1 MINKNGEIYRI
12 LSLNTEFFLEINM
25 ILGLITVACI
35 LVGCIVFSW
44 LGVKI
49 DSATDFIIE
58 AMDKNRDKTKAA

>member
-1 MINKNGEIYRI
+1 
-12 LSLNTEFFLEINM
+12 M

-35 LVGCIVFSW
+35 LVGCVVFSW

-49 DSATDFIIE
+49 DSATDFIID